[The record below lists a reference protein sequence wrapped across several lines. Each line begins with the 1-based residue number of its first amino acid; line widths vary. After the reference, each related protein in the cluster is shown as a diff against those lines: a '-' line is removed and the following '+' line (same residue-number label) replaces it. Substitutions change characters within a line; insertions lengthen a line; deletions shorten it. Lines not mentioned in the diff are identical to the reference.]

1 MVDYDNW
8 AIGTEVI
15 PHVREAKINTQDGI
29 ITLECSALKD
39 NIATGDND
47 PRDEITRFQNLTS
60 QFITNTPLLNGGS
73 KLQYGNG
80 QTLSVTDGTDT
91 YDKCCLAR
99 VEINED
105 HTSTKRI
112 DYTLTINYEMSSTG
126 GSYVYTPRFNKADY
140 TNIVY
145 YYFYDPGPPEVFSNT
160 GSGDLHGTEI
170 GWMQITETQNVVRVE
185 VYGCG
190 CDVPGS
196 KIYVN
201 DVERIWHY
209 GEVLDTPYADGTE
222 KLTWDL
228 ATPTTTITIKT
239 THHEGPP
246 TYTPN
251 YGAWLQWI
259 KVYYE

>member
-145 YYFYDPGPPEVFSNT
+145 YYFYDPGPPEVKTAGTDELN
-160 GSGDLHGTEI
+160 GTEL
-170 GWMQITETQNVVRVE
+170 GWMEITETQNVVRVE

-190 CDVPGS
+190 CELPAT
-196 KIYVN
+196 IYVN
-201 DVERIWHY
+201 DVPQNWHY
-209 GEVLDTPYADGTE
+209 GEVIGTPYADDTE

-239 THHEGPP
+239 SIHTSEDNH
-246 TYTPN
+246 
-251 YGAWLQWI
+251 GAWLQWI